1 MNAPDKPI
9 ATAAIAATA
18 VDATAAATPC
28 RIAETADALAPQAA
42 IAIALEGQPRFVPAG
57 SSLADLVAAL
67 GHPQQAVSTAVNEQ
81 FVPRGMRG
89 TRLLQAGDSVMLFQP
104 IVGG

>member
-9 ATAAIAATA
+9 AT
-18 VDATAAATPC
+18 AATPC

-42 IAIALEGQPRFVPAG
+42 VAIALEGQPRFVPAG
-57 SSLADLVAAL
+57 SSLADVVAAL

-81 FVPRGMRG
+81 FVPRGARA
-89 TRLLQAGDSVMLFQP
+89 RLLQAGDSVMLFQP